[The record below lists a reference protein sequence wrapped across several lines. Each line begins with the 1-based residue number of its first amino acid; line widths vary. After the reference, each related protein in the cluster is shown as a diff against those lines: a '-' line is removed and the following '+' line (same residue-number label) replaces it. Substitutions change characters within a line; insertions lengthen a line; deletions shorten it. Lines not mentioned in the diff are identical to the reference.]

1 MKPQSL
7 PVLEIPGM
15 GGQTLKSAM
24 FVSAW
29 TGMYKTFFFCLLRTA
44 PAAYGGSYARGPEL

>member
-44 PAAYGGSYARGPEL
+44 LVAYGGSYARGPEL